1 MLRSI
6 PNLIGAKVEI
16 KFLHYDMIL
25 GDVETEIYDQAII
38 DNLIYKQEIK
48 KLDLTLSNCFIGKKH
63 VPGIHRYDSVVTV
76 EHLHIIEEGHS
87 NVQWE
92 TKPKLTPR
100 EKILE

>member
-16 KFLHYDMIL
+16 KFLHFDTIV

-48 KLDLTLSNCFIGKKH
+48 RLDLTLSNCFIGKKR
-63 VPGIHRYDSVVTV
+63 VPGVHRYDRVVTI

-87 NVQWE
+87 NVEWE
-92 TKPKLTPR
+92 PKSILTPR
-100 EKILE
+100 QKILE